1 MNCTEI
7 KNQVQA
13 DYATVDKSGLKVA
26 LALTKMTKNLH
37 TKLALFI
44 ASSIVPFAIGFVF
57 YFSQSD
63 SLNLKFF
70 VAAMIGHLVAFKVFS
85 LFMRESLQKTYEEQ
99 SCIQEAMEELL
110 KTK

>member
-13 DYATVDKSGLKVA
+13 DYATVDKSGLKVV
-26 LALTKMTKNLH
+26 LTLTKILKNLH
-37 TKLALFI
+37 TKTALFI
-44 ASSIVPFAIGFVF
+44 ASSIVPFIIGFAF
-57 YFSQSD
+57 YFSQPNAS
-63 SLNLKFF
+63 NLKPFI
-70 VAAMIGHLVAFKVFS
+70 AAMIGHLVAFKVFS
-85 LFMRESLQKTYEEQ
+85 LIMGESLQKTYEEQ